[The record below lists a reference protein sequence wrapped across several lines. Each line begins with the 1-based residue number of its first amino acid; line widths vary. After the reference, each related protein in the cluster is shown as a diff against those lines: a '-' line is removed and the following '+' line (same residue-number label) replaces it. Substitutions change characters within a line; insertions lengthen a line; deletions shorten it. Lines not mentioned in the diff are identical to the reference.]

1 MSTRNT
7 RAMAASLLG
16 AMACFAGPAQGAGF
30 AIIEHSAQ
38 GMGNA
43 FAGGGALAEDAS
55 TVWFNPASITRRPNE
70 VQASTHVILPSFEF
84 TNQRAVTGAGAPI
97 RGTTNIDGGTDAVVP
112 NLYYIRKLDGPFT
125 FGLSVN
131 VPFGL
136 KTEYNTNWVGRYQAL
151 ESEIKTAHIN
161 PVIAYKATE
170 RLSIGGGI
178 NAQYMD
184 ATLSSAV
191 DFSTACLA
199 VAAAAGAAG
208 NLAQAGALNAAC
220 APSQG
225 STALDGYAENEA
237 DAWSF
242 GINLGILY
250 ELSERTRFSAAY
262 RSRIKQSLDGDV
274 SFNLGS
280 NAVIQGLFA
289 SSFINDGITADVT
302 LPDSLSFSAYHRIN
316 DKFGVMGDATWT
328 RWSSVQRL
336 VIQFDTN
343 TALRSAATVEEL
355 RWDDT
360 WRLGLGLNYYHDDR
374 FTFRVGVA
382 YDESP
387 TGNPAFTTA
396 RLPDADRIW
405 TSVGASYAVSD
416 RIQLDVGYAH
426 LFVDDASINRVG
438 SQADTLVGSYES
450 DADIFSLQ
458 FNYRFD

>member
-1 MSTRNT
+1 MQPRGSGPGAGVRHAVPRIRLTDEPAHGELERGMPEGDRDSRPGATAFLLTLRDSLLNTRQNQSDSSSSCGEFTTAGETGTPWGGELMSTRNT
-7 RAMAASLLG
+7 RALAASLLG

-136 KTEYNTNWVGRYQAL
+136 KTEYNTSWVGRYQAL
-151 ESEIKTAHIN
+151 KSEIKTVHIN
-161 PVIAYKATE
+161 PVIAYKATD

-191 DFSTACLA
+191 DFSSACLA

-220 APSQG
+220 APSQCSASQCTCG
-225 STALDGYAENEA
+225 RAHDRACRRTHGATSGRGGARAERRPG
-237 DAWSF
+237 AW
-242 GINLGILY
+242 
-250 ELSERTRFSAAY
+250 RP
-262 RSRIKQSLDGDV
+262 V
-274 SFNLGS
+274 
-280 NAVIQGLFA
+280 V
-289 SSFINDGITADVT
+289 
-302 LPDSLSFSAYHRIN
+302 
-316 DKFGVMGDATWT
+316 
-328 RWSSVQRL
+328 
-336 VIQFDTN
+336 
-343 TALRSAATVEEL
+343 
-355 RWDDT
+355 
-360 WRLGLGLNYYHDDR
+360 
-374 FTFRVGVA
+374 
-382 YDESP
+382 
-387 TGNPAFTTA
+387 
-396 RLPDADRIW
+396 
-405 TSVGASYAVSD
+405 
-416 RIQLDVGYAH
+416 
-426 LFVDDASINRVG
+426 
-438 SQADTLVGSYES
+438 
-450 DADIFSLQ
+450 
-458 FNYRFD
+458 